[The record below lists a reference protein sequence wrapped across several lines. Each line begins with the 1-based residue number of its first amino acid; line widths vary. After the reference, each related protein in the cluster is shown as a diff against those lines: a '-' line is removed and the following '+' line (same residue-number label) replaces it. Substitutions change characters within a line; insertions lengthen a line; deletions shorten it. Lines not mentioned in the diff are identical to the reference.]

1 MFLQD
6 QRRYKGKDLPI
17 RTSCPEEQLP
27 TRVNWAEKSPATR
40 SRPGHTHGGLQ
51 AAVASAKPIL
61 WSHVRPRVSCPEPAH
76 PWRSPPHTSPTRALP
91 ALCTGSSP
99 VPELPWD
106 SWIAPSRLASNHRR
120 LRPRRHGLRS
130 VSPCF
135 TRVSLSLLLRSA
147 RSRSIYSALLPDG
160 FLKKHLYVL
169 I

>member
-61 WSHVRPRVSCPEPAH
+61 WSHARPRVSCPEPAH
-76 PWRSPPHTSPTRALP
+76 PWRSPPPRPPPAHFPPSARAPLLSLSSRGTHGLHHPDWHRITDAFVPGGTASVPCLHASLESLSIHFRALP
-91 ALCTGSSP
+91 GANQF
-99 VPELPWD
+99 
-106 SWIAPSRLASNHRR
+106 I
-120 LRPRRHGLRS
+120 LRYCRM
-130 VSPCF
+130 VF
-135 TRVSLSLLLRSA
+135 
-147 RSRSIYSALLPDG
+147 
-160 FLKKHLYVL
+160 
-169 I
+169 